1 MRGQPIPIQAP
12 LLYVLKPK
20 SPGAIV
26 TVFAELLSMTG
37 SEKMASLKLRFVRKF
52 RTAPPMTGGGRGRP
66 VGVGGDLDAH
76 EIITVAEHH
85 PIDADRVEPVEGAA
99 CTHGGAPRG
108 LELGVAWGEGC
119 VPGTGTV

>member
-1 MRGQPIPIQAP
+1 
-12 LLYVLKPK
+12 VLKPK

-37 SEKMASLKLRFVRKF
+37 SEKMASLKLSFVRKF
-52 RTAPPMTGGGRGRP
+52 RTRRQMTGGGRRRP

-99 CTHGGAPRG
+99 CTHGAHPEVSNSVSPGARDAYRG
-108 LELGVAWGEGC
+108 PEPSEPHRFAHC
-119 VPGTGTV
+119 